1 MAFLIAKKIEMTQ
14 TFNQEGNAVPV
25 TLLQA
30 GPCVVLQTKTKE
42 KDGYEAIQLGFLQK
56 TKHLKKT
63 DNKKPFKHIKEFKVD
78 LKEQQAEKIDLGDE
92 FRVDIFKEGDIVQ
105 VAGISKGKGF
115 QGGVKRWGFKGR
127 NQTHGVKHEHRTL
140 GSVGATGPARVL
152 KGKKMP
158 GRAGFQRKVVKNLK
172 VIKIDKENNLI
183 AIKGAVP
190 GRRGT
195 LIEISS
201 IQYAS

>member
-1 MAFLIAKKIEMTQ
+1 MVAHDE
-14 TFNQEGNAVPV
+14 
-25 TLLQA
+25 
-30 GPCVVLQTKTKE
+30 
-42 KDGYEAIQLGFLQK
+42 
-56 TKHLKKT
+56 
-63 DNKKPFKHIKEFKVD
+63 EFKVD
-78 LKEQQAEKIDLGDE
+78 LKEQLAKKIDLGDE
-92 FRVDIFKEGDIVQ
+92 FRVDIFKEGDLVQ

-183 AIKGAVP
+183 AVKGAVP

-201 IQYAS
+201 RQY